1 MHHWRRCGQTLDNVV
16 IQTDKL
22 IESEDRVISRHFYD
36 HMATNVIVAVRARPF
51 NQREKGLNSKI
62 CLKMEDGLSTV
73 ITDLTNGEE
82 KIFTFDHSYWYNTAQ
97 ETVFNDLGK
106 AIVEN
111 GIEGYNGTI
120 FAYGQ
125 TGSGKTYSMMGVP
138 GDVGLIPRLNIT
150 MFEKLK
156 EISIENHDYFITVSY
171 LEIYNEVI
179 KDLLNPSDAHLK
191 IREHPDMGIYVE
203 GLAELK
209 ATRPEDIE
217 TFIEQGNKVRTVAE
231 TKMNARSSRSHS
243 CFTIR
248 ISQKTTEELD
258 GGVTR
263 ESKLDS
269 KLNLVDLAGSERAG
283 KTGAQ
288 GQQLKEAGAINL
300 SLSALGNVINA
311 LAKSKK
317 GHHIPYRDS
326 KLTRLLQESL
336 GGNARTAM
344 IATLSPADDNY
355 DESLSTLQ
363 YASRAKKIQNQAKR
377 NEDVNEK
384 VIRELKTEIEELRA
398 QLAAYSTGKPLPASL
413 GSSDDD
419 IIEEYERKMA
429 ILEKAQK
436 ESWEEK
442 EKLSKR
448 FEEEREKIL
457 ENENHIRDV
466 MQTVKEENIELIK
479 RLKALQRQKKQL
491 VNEFKNKKLSYSEVK
506 QKLENNMLV
515 YNDLMKQDATGK
527 HDVKGQLE
535 ELLIVIEKDRRQV
548 LADKE
553 ELEEIKE
560 MIQENEERQTEE
572 RAKMTT
578 HKLMLQQDQ
587 QLRSAIVEE
596 ERKRFL
602 KEKEDY
608 LQSVL
613 DKEREKL
620 KAEAEAEVARVK
632 AQYRRAGGADKGR
645 ERQLEINAIQNS
657 TDKETLLLE
666 IKALK
671 QKHEHAIEV
680 IENGYKLQMQKQT
693 EETSRMVKLIVDGY
707 ELEMKQIKKKFITC
721 SKLLDQAIHDIEILT
736 ARNEKL
742 SREARNAK

>member
-1 MHHWRRCGQTLDNVV
+1 
-16 IQTDKL
+16 
-22 IESEDRVISRHFYD
+22 
-36 HMATNVIVAVRARPF
+36 MATNVIVAVRARPF
-51 NQREKGLNSKI
+51 NKREKGLNSKL

-73 ITDLTNGEE
+73 ITDLTNGED
-82 KIFTFDHSYWYNTAQ
+82 KMFTFDHSYWYDTAQ

-106 AIVEN
+106 TVVDK
-111 GIEGYNGTI
+111 GVEGYNGTI

-125 TGSGKTYSMMGVP
+125 TGSGKTYSMMGVE
-138 GDVGLIPRLNIT
+138 GDLGLIPRLNVSL
-150 MFEKLK
+150 FENLQKTSTK
-156 EISIENHDYFITVSY
+156 NHDYFITVSY

-203 GLAELK
+203 GLAEIK
-209 ATRPEDIE
+209 ASGPGDIE
-217 TFIEQGNKVRTVAE
+217 KFIEQGNKVRTVAE

-248 ISQKTTEELD
+248 ISQKTVEELD

-300 SLSALGNVINA
+300 SLSALGNVINS

-336 GGNARTAM
+336 GGNARTVM

-363 YASRAKKIQNQAKR
+363 YASRAKKIQNKAKK

-384 VIRELKTEIEELRA
+384 VIRELKTEIDDLRA
-398 QLAAYSTGKPLPASL
+398 QLAAYAEGKPLPTSGGKA
-413 GSSDDD
+413 DDE
-419 IIEEYERKMA
+419 IIEEYQRKMA
-429 ILEKAQK
+429 ILEKAKK

-442 EKLSKR
+442 EKLSKQ
-448 FEEEREKIL
+448 FEEERKKIL

-466 MQTVKEENIELIK
+466 MQTVKEENVELIK
-479 RLKALQRQKKQL
+479 RLKALQHQKKML
-491 VNEFKNKKLSYSEVK
+491 VKEFKGKKLNYANVK
-506 QKLENNMLV
+506 HQLEKNMLA
-515 YNDLMKQDATGK
+515 YNDLMKKDASGD
-527 HDVKGQLE
+527 HAVKDDLE
-535 ELLIVIEKDRRQV
+535 KLLIVIEKDRRQV
-548 LADKE
+548 LTDKE
-553 ELEEIKE
+553 ELEDIKE
-560 MIQENEERQTEE
+560 MIKENEERQTEE

-620 KAEAEAEVARVK
+620 KMEAEAEVARVK
-632 AQYRRAGGADKGR
+632 AQYRRTGGTDKGR

-671 QKHEHAIEV
+671 QKHEHEIEV
-680 IENGYKLQMQKQT
+680 IENEYKTELKKKQ
-693 EETSRMVKLIVDGY
+693 EETGRMIKLIVDGY
-707 ELEMKQIKKKFITC
+707 ELEMKRMKKKFITC
-721 SKLLDQAIHDIEILT
+721 SKLLSQAIHDIEVLN
-736 ARNEKL
+736 ARNEKH
-742 SREARNAK
+742 SKTPNGVK

>member
-1 MHHWRRCGQTLDNVV
+1 
-16 IQTDKL
+16 
-22 IESEDRVISRHFYD
+22 
-36 HMATNVIVAVRARPF
+36 
-51 NQREKGLNSKI
+51 
-62 CLKMEDGLSTV
+62 
-73 ITDLTNGEE
+73 
-82 KIFTFDHSYWYNTAQ
+82 
-97 ETVFNDLGK
+97 
-106 AIVEN
+106 
-111 GIEGYNGTI
+111 
-120 FAYGQ
+120 
-125 TGSGKTYSMMGVP
+125 MG
-138 GDVGLIPRLNIT
+138 
-150 MFEKLK
+150 
-156 EISIENHDYFITVSY
+156 
-171 LEIYNEVI
+171 
-179 KDLLNPSDAHLK
+179 
-191 IREHPDMGIYVE
+191 
-203 GLAELK
+203 
-209 ATRPEDIE
+209 
-217 TFIEQGNKVRTVAE
+217 
-231 TKMNARSSRSHS
+231 
-243 CFTIR
+243 
-248 ISQKTTEELD
+248 
-258 GGVTR
+258 
-263 ESKLDS
+263 
-269 KLNLVDLAGSERAG
+269 
-283 KTGAQ
+283 
-288 GQQLKEAGAINL
+288 
-300 SLSALGNVINA
+300 
-311 LAKSKK
+311 
-317 GHHIPYRDS
+317 
-326 KLTRLLQESL
+326 
-336 GGNARTAM
+336 
-344 IATLSPADDNY
+344 
-355 DESLSTLQ
+355 
-363 YASRAKKIQNQAKR
+363 
-377 NEDVNEK
+377 
-384 VIRELKTEIEELRA
+384 A
-398 QLAAYSTGKPLPASL
+398 QLAAYAEGKPLPASS
-413 GSSDDD
+413 GKADDE
-419 IIEEYERKMA
+419 IIEEYQRKMA
-429 ILEKAQK
+429 ILEKAKQ

-442 EKLSKR
+442 EKMSR
-448 FEEEREKIL
+448 QFEEQRKKIL

-466 MQTVKEENIELIK
+466 MQTVKEENVELIK

-527 HDVKGQLE
+527 HDVKCQLE

-548 LADKE
+548 ITDKA
-553 ELEEIKE
+553 ELEDIKE
-560 MIQENEERQTEE
+560 MIKENEDRQTEE

-736 ARNEKL
+736 ARN
-742 SREARNAK
+742 